1 MYELSYEKNFEIPIF
16 MCFSQ
21 VVKFSKPVNRA
32 LFAGSKP
39 VKKPMKKPVKYNLL
53 KKKVV
58 KICEKE
64 SCFQA
69 FYKGVKSQ
77 NV

>member
-16 MCFSQ
+16 MRFSQ

-53 KKKVV
+53 KKKS
-58 KICEKE
+58 CEK
-64 SCFQA
+64 S
-69 FYKGVKSQ
+69 VKK
-77 NV
+77 NLVFKPFIRV